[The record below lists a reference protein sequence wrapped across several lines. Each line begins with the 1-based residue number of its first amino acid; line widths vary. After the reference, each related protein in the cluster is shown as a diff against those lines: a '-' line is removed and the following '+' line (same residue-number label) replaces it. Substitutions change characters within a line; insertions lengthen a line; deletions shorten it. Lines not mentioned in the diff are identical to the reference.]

1 MKGFKVDM
9 LARGQSSVRPAKKIE
24 ASDRLRLNVLGVSN
38 DKEIPQMNQIFTSVD
53 FFRDQQQ

>member
-1 MKGFKVDM
+1 MKGLKVDY
-9 LARGQSSVRPAKKIE
+9 VRKRSELGKICKKFE

>member
-1 MKGFKVDM
+1 MKVLKVYCP
-9 LARGQSSVRPAKKIE
+9 RKKSETGKLCEKFE
-24 ASDRLRLNVLGVSN
+24 ASDRLRLKVLGMSN

>member
-1 MKGFKVDM
+1 MKGFKVDYS
-9 LARGQSSVRPAKKIE
+9 RKKSETGKICEKFE

>member
-1 MKGFKVDM
+1 MKGFKVHYP
-9 LARGQSSVRPAKKIE
+9 RKRSEIGKICKKFE